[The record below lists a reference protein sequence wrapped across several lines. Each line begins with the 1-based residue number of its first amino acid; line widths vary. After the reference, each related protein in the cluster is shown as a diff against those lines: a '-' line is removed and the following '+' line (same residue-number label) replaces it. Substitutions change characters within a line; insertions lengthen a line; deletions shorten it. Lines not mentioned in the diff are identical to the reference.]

1 MERDFMGLSSKESLP
16 IAKQEINN
24 EGFKDSGGMLTLHS
38 TIFLHHH
45 HSSTMLLLAI

>member
-24 EGFKDSGGMLTLHS
+24 EGFKDLGGMLSL
-38 TIFLHHH
+38 